1 MRQRGREPPGRSRR
15 QGRRVLR
22 PRGSFPGGGWRDSA
36 RHSVGHRGPRASG
49 GGRALPETIHD
60 FRVDLI
66 VTRMRPSGAPSR
78 IGHQASSG
86 SIWIKTRLL
95 KFQRWRP
102 HQLGAGTQ
110 DIQPRGPLSHHSHL
124 QSRPAASGTCNH
136 LGCGQSTPGAGAE
149 TVSGACRCPQP
160 RPQEPAY
167 PVESARKSGKVGC
180 FACR

>member
-1 MRQRGREPPGRSRR
+1 VSLLATAVHALQVVDEPSRR
-15 QGRRVLR
+15 
-22 PRGSFPGGGWRDSA
+22 PS
-36 RHSVGHRGPRASG
+36 
-49 GGRALPETIHD
+49 HD

-95 KFQRWRP
+95 RFQRWRP
-102 HQLGAGTQ
+102 HQLGAET
-110 DIQPRGPLSHHSHL
+110 PRHPAAWSPVAPLASSGG
-124 QSRPAASGTCNH
+124 RPAASCTCNH
-136 LGCGQSTPGAGAE
+136 LGCGHSTPGAGAE

-167 PVESARKSGKVGC
+167 PVESAKQHPLGSRAKWVVLPAGSCYAPNQRSESVRMPQVILVEGG
-180 FACR
+180 